1 MNYFPLLFYYI
12 KLLNLNK
19 SRFNEGHEEQILL
32 CGVDEDIASE
42 ANVVEIKAKT

>member
-1 MNYFPLLFYYI
+1 MLA
-12 KLLNLNK
+12 KLHK

-32 CGVDEDIASE
+32 FGVDKIIASE